1 METKDLL
8 LDELKNLQDELS
20 VEGDPTKRTFL
31 KLQQISLEY
40 ELTKERENGSESFSN
55 ILKRCF
61 GGNRQGGS
69 P

>member
-8 LDELKNLQDELS
+8 IDELKNLQDELS

-40 ELTKERENGSESFSN
+40 ELTKEMENGSIKDFHEPDV
-55 ILKRCF
+55 
-61 GGNRQGGS
+61 GS
-69 P
+69 YG